1 MNLNYK
7 PKEVFNYKEYLEF
20 MESKKVRHGKD
31 RTYTLYDFATDEQA
45 EEIRRKGI
53 TNISFLDPTP
63 KNIQDHFDF
72 VNVVYKELHKK
83 FPNDAYLHSLGN
95 EEDMQVERC
104 SMNWYTKYG
113 IDK

>member
-1 MNLNYK
+1 MQL
-7 PKEVFNYKEYLEF
+7 KEVINYQEYLDF

-53 TNISFLDPTP
+53 KDVSFLDPTP

-72 VNVVYKELHKK
+72 VDITYNFLRQKYPK
-83 FPNDAYLHSLGN
+83 DAYLHSLRN
-95 EEDMQVERC
+95 EENMQVERC

-113 IDK
+113 IERKS